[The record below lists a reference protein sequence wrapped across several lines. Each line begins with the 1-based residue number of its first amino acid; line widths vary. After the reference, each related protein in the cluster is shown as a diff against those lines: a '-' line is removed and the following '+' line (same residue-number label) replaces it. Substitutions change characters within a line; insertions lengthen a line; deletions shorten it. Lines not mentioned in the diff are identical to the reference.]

1 MVMAFHGGITMAIH
15 SSAFHNSKVYGLH
28 LPKISRFSKQ
38 RPRPRPRPEQGEP
51 SVVRVL
57 CRKRERNWDRDP
69 YKVIDITPPP
79 RNLGIRCL
87 PSNMQCGESVTIED
101 KAYIVSAVTYRYELR
116 KGKYEP
122 SEKRLDLQSTGRY
135 LLNNYL
141 EMLLKES

>member
-1 MVMAFHGGITMAIH
+1 MAFHGGIIITIH
-15 SSAFHNSKVYGLH
+15 SSALNNSKVYGLH

-38 RPRPRPRPEQGEP
+38 RPRPEQGEP

-79 RNLGIRCL
+79 TNLGIRCF
-87 PSNMQCGESVTIED
+87 PANMQCGESVTIED

-122 SEKRLDLQSTGRY
+122 SEKRLDVQSTGRY
-135 LLNNYL
+135 LVNNYL
-141 EMLLKES
+141 EMLLEES